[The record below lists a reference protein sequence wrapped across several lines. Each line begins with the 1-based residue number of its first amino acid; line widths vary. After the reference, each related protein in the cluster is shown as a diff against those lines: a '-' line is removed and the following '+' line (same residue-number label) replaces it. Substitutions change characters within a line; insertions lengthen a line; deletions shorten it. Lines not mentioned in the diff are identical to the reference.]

1 MSWKIIS
8 EKLEKNNYKVMLK
21 DSFGE
26 DVETYIVETIGQR
39 TSVTKSLAMKYSHLI
54 VKIEHH
60 E

>member
-8 EKLEKNNYKVMLK
+8 EKLEEYKYKVMLK

-26 DVETYIVETIGQR
+26 NVETYIVENIKQR

>member
-26 DVETYIVETIGQR
+26 SVETYIVENLSER